1 MPANSD
7 GPEVAA
13 QQGGSIVEHD
23 KQRWATLF
31 VTGGG
36 SGIGRHIACTLAAQG
51 AAIAVFDQ
59 RVGGEARDAI
69 LSSRHGTDQ
78 AVTFE
83 EVDVRD
89 AAALAAAV
97 RRAVIVVGSPRLAVN
112 SAGLSRNAPFARS
125 TADDFDLTIGVN
137 LIGSR
142 NFAAA
147 VLPHMG
153 RGARL
158 ALISSLAGIT
168 GGYAYA
174 AYAASKA
181 GVIGLAKV
189 LRLEY
194 AGEGIGVSVI
204 CPPEIM
210 TPMVRQYD
218 TTMHPATRALK
229 DVAGTLPLDEAC
241 REMLEKLG
249 RDQFTIIPGTKAR
262 RAALMTRLLPERVST
277 AVADRIVAKALKGAR

>member
-210 TPMVRQYD
+210 TPMVKRAMID
-218 TTMHPATRALK
+218 MHPATRALK
-229 DVAGTLPLDEAC
+229 DVAGTLPIGEAC
-241 REMLEKLG
+241 DDMLEQLWRG
-249 RDQFTIIPGTKAR
+249 RFMVIPGSRAR
-262 RAALMTRLLPERVST
+262 RVARLARYLPDRLS
-277 AVADRIVAKALKGAR
+277 AVLADRIVRRAGGP